1 MTQDELNRAQEG
13 FRIKSDIS
21 AYHNKIS
28 DLTNERE
35 LVGMYHEG
43 RQISV
48 GHCCIDGDLVVV
60 AFTEQIERYKQ
71 KIADLQKEFDEL

>member
-1 MTQDELNRAQEG
+1 MTQDELNRAQAG

-28 DLTNERE
+28 DLTNELE
-35 LVGMYHEG
+35 LVGVYHKG

-48 GHCCIDGDLVVV
+48 GHCSVDGDLIVA

-71 KIADLQKEFDEL
+71 KIAELQKEFDEL

>member
-13 FRIKSDIS
+13 FRIQSDIS

-28 DLTNERE
+28 DLTSERE
-35 LVGMYHEG
+35 LIGAYHEG
-43 RQISV
+43 RKISV
-48 GHCCIDGDLVVV
+48 GHCSIDGDLVVA

-71 KIADLQKEFDEL
+71 KITELVKEFDEL

>member
-13 FRIKSDIS
+13 FRIQSDIS

-35 LVGMYHEG
+35 LIGAYHEG
-43 RQISV
+43 RKISV
-48 GHCCIDGDLVVV
+48 GHCSVDSDLVVA
-60 AFTEQIERYKQ
+60 AFTEQIDRYKQ
-71 KIADLQKEFDEL
+71 KIAELVKEFDEL